1 MDFIF
6 WGAVAI
12 LWSLIV
18 FVFGYTVAARELGK
32 EVTFWK
38 DCSNRQKATILGYME
53 EVDHLQKVIKGD

>member
-6 WGAVAI
+6 WGAVVFI
-12 LWSLIV
+12 WSLIA
-18 FVFGYTVAARELGK
+18 FAFGYIVAAREVGK

-53 EVDHLQKVIKGD
+53 EVDHLQRVIKGD